1 LKRDAH
7 ARVRAV
13 VGRDIFAVAAIER
26 VGAGAAVEVVVI
38 VLAVELVVALI
49 APQVVV
55 VVPAEEVVI
64 ALAALEPVV
73 AGAAEKPVSAIV
85 AEEVVAAA
93 KAANRVVPV
102 TSIDVTPA
110 ATASAA
116 VRWLRERL
124 RRFPY
129 CVSRARDRYSA
140 DLCGPCSPDRRPD
153 VETHSHAHQACRP
166 ACSATEQIRA
176 GDNLRTAKAIGLEL
190 PRTLLTR

>member
-1 LKRDAH
+1 
-7 ARVRAV
+7 V
-13 VGRDIFAVAAIER
+13 
-26 VGAGAAVEVVVI
+26 
-38 VLAVELVVALI
+38 
-49 APQVVV
+49 
-55 VVPAEEVVI
+55 
-64 ALAALEPVV
+64 LAALEPVV

-85 AEEVVAAA
+85 AEEVVVAA

-102 TSIDVTPA
+102 TSIDEIVAGGDAVGGIENVRVRRSIDGGHCSSFPCRGFPRRRDCPARRPSPTQPCCRSELTPA